1 LNLKIL
7 LFLFFCFVLFYSCGF
22 CFGIS
27 KNFRETNRKSEN
39 FNHLSAI
46 SESIGALGWIAVHP
60 TPAPYIKEMSD
71 AAQFYTNRVLKDYK
85 EKDPNHASWV
95 KQWLQVLNELQAYVK
110 QYHTTGVTWNSTK
123 KSATFD
129 ASRVSSTS
137 LGSTSTTTTTTAS
150 SGGTAP
156 PGGPLPPPPPPMPN
170 FNELLADTP
179 GSASQQQQQSRST
192 TDALFAAIN
201 KGGEITKHLR
211 QVTDDQKTHKNPA
224 LRAGSTVPGAAS
236 SSNSNSIKSTG
247 SSSNMMPNKPPVFEL
262 EDKKWKVE
270 YHHKKHD
277 IVIDQ
282 TDLKQ
287 TVYIYQCK
295 ECTITVK
302 GKVNSIQV
310 DTCSRV
316 GLIFDDALST
326 IEFINSNMVQMQV
339 LGKVPTVS
347 IEKTDGCQVYLSK
360 HSLETEIVSSKS
372 SSMNVLVP
380 DDNNEFHE
388 QPVPEQFKT
397 TFNQKTRKLHTTPTE
412 SV

>member
-1 LNLKIL
+1 
-7 LFLFFCFVLFYSCGF
+7 
-22 CFGIS
+22 
-27 KNFRETNRKSEN
+27 
-39 FNHLSAI
+39 
-46 SESIGALGWIAVHP
+46 
-60 TPAPYIKEMSD
+60 
-71 AAQFYTNRVLKDYK
+71 
-85 EKDPNHASWV
+85 
-95 KQWLQVLNELQAYVK
+95 LNELQAYVK

-129 ASRVSSTS
+129 ASRLSSS
-137 LGSTSTTTTTTAS
+137 SVGSSSSTTTTS
-150 SGGTAP
+150 AP

-170 FNELLADTP
+170 FNELLADT
-179 GSASQQQQQSRST
+179 GASQQPRSST
-192 TDALFAAIN
+192 EALFAAIN
-201 KGGEITKHLR
+201 KGGEITKTLK

-224 LRAGSTVPGAAS
+224 LRAGSTVPGA
-236 SSNSNSIKSTG
+236 SSNSNSIKSTA

-270 YHHKKHD
+270 YQHKKHD
-277 IVIDQ
+277 LVIDQ

-326 IEFINSNMVQMQV
+326 VEFINSNMVQMQV

-372 SSMNVLVP
+372 SSMNILVP
-380 DDNNEFHE
+380 DENNEFHE

-397 TFNQKTRKLHTTPTE
+397 TFNQKTKKLHTTPTE